1 MYHSATSAHQLG
13 LTCTKENGRV
23 ANNMEGNKHCVYDV
37 MQLLG
42 DMFFFLEGFNYLCV
56 DAFISDS
63 VIVLLYFFKSFQAI
77 INHKK
82 YNCHIIIV

>member
-42 DMFFFLEGFNYLCV
+42 DMFFFWK
-56 DAFISDS
+56 
-63 VIVLLYFFKSFQAI
+63 VLI
-77 INHKK
+77 I
-82 YNCHIIIV
+82 CA